1 MRGRTGEGR
10 GGGGGCTRRC
20 RYRSMPNVSGF
31 ARVSSQCTQR
41 RPISTRHDRVH
52 HVERAG
58 DCSCGGRGCAGGGG
72 EGRKIGAGTKNNN
85 KKKQNKRPATR
96 TQARGREE
104 ADRQARPGASTHSSS
119 AALMSPPAAGTRPQ
133 RGLLR
138 PTDNA
143 RPGRQ
148 MQRLPGCAGKR
159 SATTSD
165 RADLALRTGPR
176 GGSLVT
182 PSERNSRGRGKEMR
196 GRGGRRERRRG
207 RDNGDRTRRIKRE

>member
-72 EGRKIGAGTKNNN
+72 EGRKVGAGTKTIIRRSRRSRSRT
-85 KKKQNKRPATR
+85 KDRPHEHR
-96 TQARGREE
+96 RGAEG
-104 ADRQARPGASTHSSS
+104 ADRQARPGASTQLVRGVDVSSCRWDATAEGAFTADGQRAPREAD
-119 AALMSPPAAGTRPQ
+119 AAAPRLRREAVRNGERPRRSRPPDGAA
-133 RGLLR
+133 RGLPRHALG
-138 PTDNA
+138 TKLTGKGEGD
-143 RPGRQ
+143 
-148 MQRLPGCAGKR
+148 AGKR
-159 SATTSD
+159 RTARTAT
-165 RADLALRTGPR
+165 R
-176 GGSLVT
+176 
-182 PSERNSRGRGKEMR
+182 
-196 GRGGRRERRRG
+196 
-207 RDNGDRTRRIKRE
+207 KRQWR